1 MVQELNQAS
10 FEKEV
15 LQSKIPVVVDFWAE
29 WCGPCKMMAPVF
41 EKVSKSFEGKV
52 KFAKV
57 NVDDNS
63 DLAGNNEIM
72 SIPCFVVYK
81 DGKEVDRLVGGMSEQ
96 GFIEKVKKITGV

>member
-96 GFIEKVKKITGV
+96 SFIEKVKKITGI

>member
-41 EKVSKSFEGKV
+41 EKVSKEFESKV

-96 GFIEKVKKITGV
+96 SFIEKVKKITGI